1 MAQQITLRV
10 TGIAETLRALDQ
22 ELGDNGRIY
31 RSTVKAFKEAGSD
44 AVRRAQG
51 YLPADDALPV
61 GFTYRNDKGWA
72 KSYLKNANGDAK
84 RAFPRY
90 EKRAASGSIRV
101 VAARERS
108 RMTDNG
114 WRAGRMFGIA
124 IEMKD
129 PAASIYDVA
138 GNGKSR
144 RQLLKRSSDPRSER
158 FVGLLRRAWIGD
170 PNWKFH
176 VVLPAVVDT
185 RPEIIAKMQAII
197 DRSRQILERER
208 GGFQP

>member
-61 GFTYRNDKGWA
+61 GFTYRNDNGWA
-72 KSYLKNANGDAK
+72 KSRTDRA

-108 RMTDNG
+108 RRTDNG

-185 RPEIIAKMQAII
+185 RPQIIAKMHGII
-197 DRSRQILERER
+197 EKSQQILERER